1 VTVPRRQR
9 ETTAASPLPE
19 RALRKLVDWYHRHR
33 REMPW
38 RSTRD
43 PYLVWISE
51 ILLQQTQ
58 VETVRP
64 YFFRFVRAFPTME
77 ALASAPVDK
86 VLKAWEGC
94 GYYAR
99 ARNLHRAAQIV
110 VHDYAGQLPRTAQ
123 ELRKLPGI
131 GPYTAAA
138 IASIVY
144 GEPVLALDGNI
155 ERVLARV
162 LCEQRSIK
170 TTAVRKRL
178 AKVGHSLMQ
187 EAVRAKITPGD
198 LNQALMDLG
207 ALTCTPRRANCLRC
221 ALQRNCRAFAALKD
235 VTILPKRKTPVA
247 LPHYDIGAAMI
258 RKRGRLL
265 ITQRPLEG
273 MLGGLWEFP
282 GGKRQ
287 RGETLTDC
295 VAREIREELGIEIE
309 VGQRVARVDHSYSHF
324 RITLHA
330 FDCTQIS
337 GRVRKI
343 GVADFRWVKPEEL
356 ENFAFPKADRVI
368 IEGLMGNPK

>member
-1 VTVPRRQR
+1 VAAPRRKQ
-9 ETTAASPLPE
+9 ETAVASPLP
-19 RALRKLVDWYHRHR
+19 RRTLQKLVDWYHHHR

-64 YFFRFVRAFPTME
+64 YFFRFVRAFPTVE
-77 ALASAPVDK
+77 ALAAVPVSD

-110 VHDYAGQLPRTAQ
+110 VREHGGHLPRTAA

-138 IASIVY
+138 IASIVFD
-144 GEPVLALDGNI
+144 EPVPALDGNI
-155 ERVLARV
+155 ERVLSRV
-162 LCEQRSIK
+162 LCERRDLK

-178 AKVGHSLMQ
+178 ANVGRAIMQ
-187 EAVRAKITPGD
+187 EAVRAGISAGD
-198 LNQALMDLG
+198 VNQALMDLG
-207 ALTCTPRRANCLRC
+207 AMVCMPRC
-221 ALQRNCRAFAALKD
+221 AECKSCALKAHCRAVATLKN
-235 VTILPKRKTPVA
+235 VTILPKRKTPLA
-247 LPHYDIGAAMI
+247 LPHYDIGAAII

-265 ITQRPLEG
+265 ISQRPLEG

-287 RGETLTDC
+287 RGETLPDC
-295 VAREIREELGIEIE
+295 VAREIREELGIEIA
-309 VGQRVARVDHSYSHF
+309 VGKRMARVEHSYSHF

-330 FDCTQIS
+330 FECTHLS

-356 ENFAFPKADRVI
+356 KYFAFPKADRVI
-368 IEGLMGNPK
+368 IEGLMGNP